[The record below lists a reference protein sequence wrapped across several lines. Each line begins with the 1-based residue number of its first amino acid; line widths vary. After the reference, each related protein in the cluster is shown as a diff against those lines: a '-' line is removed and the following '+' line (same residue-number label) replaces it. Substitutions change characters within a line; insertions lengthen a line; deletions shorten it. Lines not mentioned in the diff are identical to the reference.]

1 MGILFEKLPSS
12 VTVGEREYPINTD
25 YRCMAKF
32 EQAMLT
38 TDRGDRKATAKIF
51 YDALSDFYQGD
62 IPADVDEAIKKMW
75 WFYRCGEPVDSKT
88 NKAGTKDFKR
98 LYDYE
103 IDGALIISAFAD
115 TYGIDIVNKG
125 LHWWLF
131 RSYFTGLNDDTR
143 FVQIMSY
150 RGMDLREFKGK
161 LRQRYAKLQEKYA
174 LPVIKQT
181 PMNIQERDELFLKKM
196 RQKMG
201 R

>member
-12 VTVGEREYPINTD
+12 VKVGEREYPINTD

-32 EQAMLT
+32 EQDMLT
-38 TDRGDRKATAKIF
+38 TDRGDRKATSQIF
-51 YDALSDFYQGD
+51 YNALFDFYNSN
-62 IPADVDEAIKKMW
+62 IPLELSEAIEKMW
-75 WFYRCGEPVDSKT
+75 WFYRCGEPIDSKL
-88 NKAGTKDFKR
+88 NKAGTSNFKR
-98 LYDYE
+98 LYDYN
-103 IDGALIISAFAD
+103 IDGALIVSAFAD
-115 TYGIDIVNKG
+115 TYGIDLINKG

-131 RSYFTGLNDDTR
+131 RSYFAGLGDDTR

-161 LRQRYAKLQEKYA
+161 MRQRYAKLQQKYA
-174 LPVIKQT
+174 LPEVKQT
-181 PMNIQERDELFLKKM
+181 PMNLQERDDLYLKKM